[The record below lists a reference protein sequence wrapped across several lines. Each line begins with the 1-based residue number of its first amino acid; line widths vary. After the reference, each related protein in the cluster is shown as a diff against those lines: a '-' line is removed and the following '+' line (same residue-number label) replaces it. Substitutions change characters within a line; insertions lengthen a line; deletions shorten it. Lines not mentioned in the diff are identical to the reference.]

1 MKQVK
6 YSFNMVEIMLAIV
19 IIAVGM
25 SSVFVLFPTGLNA
38 HKTAVAENSIADLAE
53 YIVSAIRADIEVENT
68 APATDDDSTH
78 ADKTRDGTRFKN
90 RLNDFKDKSD
100 SESAAKVIPDPDD
113 LSGWDPVRNYNSKNS
128 TSDKS
133 DVSILKK
140 NGVYY
145 VRQLSG
151 PENARFVD
159 FSAIAR
165 VYKDENDWLDKEF
178 FISFVNSNG
187 AISTDYKM
195 GIKKINVN
203 DSDSTVETE
212 VSYEKFIMP
221 LVLEISYPADA
232 EYEQREKRYFR
243 FEIFNES
250 YEPKPASST
259 P

>member
-53 YIVSAIRADIEVENT
+53 YIVATVRADIEVANT
-68 APATDDDSTH
+68 APAADDGSGKANKIRTGKKFED
-78 ADKTRDGTRFKN
+78 
-90 RLNDFKDKSD
+90 RLDNFKDKSS
-100 SESAAKVIPDPDD
+100 SERAAEVTPDPDN
-113 LSGWDPVRNYNSKNS
+113 LTGWDEVTDYRNNRNKEDISVLKNN
-128 TSDKS
+128 DG
-133 DVSILKK
+133 I
-140 NGVYY
+140 YWA
-145 VRQLSG
+145 RQLSG
-151 PENARFVD
+151 PENDRFVD

-165 VYKDENDWLDKEF
+165 VYRDANNWLNDEF
-178 FISFVNSNG
+178 FIKISQNG
-187 AISTDYKM
+187 
-195 GIKKINVN
+195 
-203 DSDSTVETE
+203 STVTT
-212 VSYEKFIMP
+212 SYEKGAPTNIPVPGSDPVAVKYDKIIMP

-250 YEPKPASST
+250 YEPDLDRAT
-259 P
+259 PKQTQ